1 MKGKTF
7 KKILIAGLGV
17 LAAASLFS
25 FGNKQNQV
33 QAAKKSSSSL
43 VIYFSKTGNTERAA
57 KRIQKE
63 TGARI
68 LRITPKKPYPND
80 YDETTRVAR
89 NQIDRNI
96 HPAIKTKLPSIKRYS
111 HIYIGF
117 PTWWMQPPMIIH
129 TLFDRYNFRGKT
141 ITPFTTSAE
150 SPISSSMPVMRRLA
164 KNDHAKL
171 TKGYR
176 YTSNSGMH
184 KFLLSIG
191 ALKSSKKTKKTVK
204 KSKSRSRKSVKKNN
218 SKKPAK
224 KSAKKSSKKT
234 SKKNSKKSNKK
245 ANTNA
250 STSARPTNRK
260 SLVVYFSMSGNTQ
273 TAAEQI
279 QKLTNSDIYRI
290 QAADPYPSDYDGYAR
305 RGDNERRNNI
315 HPVIRGTIPNWDQY
329 STIYVGFPTWWQQ
342 PPMIIHT
349 LFDQYNFR
357 GKTIVP
363 FTTSMSTPMSA
374 SMPYIRQM
382 AQPYNATVLNGYRYT
397 GSNTG
402 LKNWLHSLILIK

>member
-7 KKILIAGLGV
+7 KKFLIAGMGV

-25 FGNKQNQV
+25 FGNKNQNQV
-33 QAAKKSSSSL
+33 QAAKRSSSSL

-68 LRITPKKPYPND
+68 LRITTRTPYPND
-80 YDETTRVAR
+80 YDETTRVAQR
-89 NQIDRNI
+89 QIQENV
-96 HPAIKTKLPSIKRYS
+96 HPAIRTKLPSIKRYK

-164 KNDHAKL
+164 NADGATL
-171 TKGYR
+171 TQGYR
-176 YTSNSGMH
+176 YTSNAGMH
-184 KFLLSIG
+184 NFLVKIG
-191 ALKSSKKTKKTVK
+191 AVKRNNKKAKTIK
-204 KSKSRSRKSVKKNN
+204 RSKSRAR
-218 SKKPAK
+218 
-224 KSAKKSSKKT
+224 KT
-234 SKKNSKKSNKK
+234 SRRNKKNSKKSKATKSNRKK
-245 ANTNA
+245 AA
-250 STSARPTNRK
+250 APAAQPTNSR
-260 SLVVYFSMSGNTQ
+260 SLVVYFSMSGQTQ
-273 TAAEQI
+273 RAAQQI
-279 QKLTNSDIYRI
+279 QRLTNSDIFRI

-315 HPVIRGTIPNWDQY
+315 HPAIQGTIPNWDRY
-329 STIYVGFPTWWQQ
+329 TTVYVGFPTWWQQ

-349 LFDQYNFR
+349 LFDNYNFR

-374 SMPYIRQM
+374 SMPYIRSM
-382 AQPYNATVLNGYRYT
+382 AQPYNATVLNGFRYDNN
-397 GSNTG
+397 NTA
-402 LKNWLHSLILIK
+402 LRNWLRGLNLIR